1 MKKIIKYT
9 RMKKFFLFFVMA
21 MMMAVTANAQYG
33 LRAIT
38 GVPVVIDSMRTNIAA
53 HPETFVIGFEGYES
67 GDLWFG
73 TPVVEYGADL
83 CRVTAKLNLYTAV
96 TSSYLCLLEVQSYA
110 FGGQF
115 GGHVT
120 MYAQELDS
128 ISGRVLHSDSL
139 VVPFYGLI
147 LGPEPEPEPEF
158 VVPSYIQMPDEYAY
172 FYTERDSMT
181 NFPVCRLEGG
191 TRNCLVEWGWVE
203 NYALQY
209 SASGAPMSSS
219 DITKPTMVYH
229 VLKEDTTYTV
239 ESDPTS
245 TMYQPILKLKS
256 EFDVRPYYNVS
267 LDEFFYC
274 RVYQNDSLLR
284 EAVFIYMNEMQ
295 VRSLWISMDGLYNG
309 AYDGDSVPHRAA
321 MEIDGP
327 GQTGEAYIE
336 WYNVLDTAEMYPADV
351 FRNGNSYYAKV
362 MTPFDSLFMPGYVLN
377 ERTSIYWGGVWNG
390 DKSDN
395 HYDNSGVLRSPAVS
409 VDDVVWEVNIR
420 LENGGYFIR
429 SRVDIHRDSLVVD
442 TVRLEM
448 ATDVLDWMPLMGEE
462 LYIDR
467 NGISGFLPALAFRA
481 GTYYFRF
488 VAEAGGRDYVSQVYT
503 IVIGGGINIDLES
516 VTEGTVEYDAEF
528 KTVTISGVVIENVE
542 IALTNMEDGATIA
555 LDGTTTITADS
566 TGILTSADVVI
577 EGSYGAEFTSTDT
590 TTIVAAHPI
599 AASAEGVKLVL
610 DGVTLHLVVVR
621 SAAASVPGRDAA
633 RRQMSPMMRAR
644 YIAHTVLLTADAE
657 DESVISGFDEVDF
670 INCGVIE
677 PEGAEYDE
685 DDLQLEN
692 NGEPVYNCTIVP
704 METPMPEAIQSVEA
718 EKVSTDKQLRQG
730 AIYILR
736 QNRVYTVMGQL
747 VK

>member
-1 MKKIIKYT
+1 
-9 RMKKFFLFFVMA
+9 MKKFFLLFVMA

-33 LRAIT
+33 LRAIA

-158 VVPSYIQMPDEYAY
+158 VVPSYIQMPEYEY
-172 FYTERDSMT
+172 FYKVRDSIT
-181 NFPVCRLEGG
+181 NMPVCRLEGG
-191 TRNCLVEWGWVE
+191 TRNCLVEWGWIE
-203 NYALQY
+203 NYDPQY

-229 VLKEDTTYTV
+229 VLKEDTAYTV

-245 TMYQPILKLKS
+245 TMYRPILKLKS

-377 ERTSIYWGGVWNG
+377 ERTSIYWGGAWNG

-429 SRVDIHRDSLVVD
+429 SHVDIHRDSLVVD

-503 IVIGGGINIDLES
+503 VVIGGGINIDMEN
-516 VTEGTVEYDAEF
+516 VTEGVVEYDAETN
-528 KTVTISGVVIENVE
+528 TVTISDAVIENVVT
-542 IALTNMEDGATIA
+542 ALTNMQDGVTIS
-555 LDGTTTITADS
+555 LEGITTMTAEEN
-566 TGILTSADVVI
+566 GILTSADIVLV
-577 EGSYGAEFTSTDT
+577 GSYGEGFVSTDT
-590 TTIVAAHPI
+590 MTIVAPRPI
-599 AASAEGVKLVL
+599 VASAEGVKITF
-610 DGVTLHLVVVR
+610 DGVTLHLVLPGHEGDV
-621 SAAASVPGRDAA
+621 VPGEVAA
-633 RRQMSPMMRAR
+633 RRQLSPMMRAR
-644 YIAHTVLLTADAE
+644 YIAKTVLLTQDGGE
-657 DESVISGFDEVDF
+657 ESVISGFDEVDF
-670 INCGVIE
+670 INCGIIE
-677 PEGAEYDE
+677 PEGAEYDDE
-685 DDLQLEN
+685 DLQLED
-692 NGEPVYNCTIVP
+692 NGDPVYNCTIVP
-704 METPMPEAIQSVEA
+704 MNISDDPMSVGLTKEENVGSDKRLTGGMLLIIRQ
-718 EKVSTDKQLRQG
+718 EK
-730 AIYILR
+730 
-736 QNRVYTVMGQL
+736 VYTVMGQL